1 MSSALSRKALRSFLR
16 CSMAREVGPVGH
28 LSTCPVLGTAARLCS
43 GLSRGYFPALASFLY
58 SLCGISQ
65 GYFLPA
71 DFFYVSTVSCI
82 LSQILLPTMQSRD
95 HCTHLTDERL
105 GLCRFRGMA
114 SIHTGGKCWWQ
125 SRNQPPDPKPLDS
138 LPSLSVHDPHPL
150 VRPVFLVS
158 LSKTA
163 RRKGPHGETHRI
175 PSGMKFML
183 KRQVKLPGEEQRKVC
198 LWKLSPS

>member
-1 MSSALSRKALRSFLR
+1 MCEGFNEVTQENAWHHALLVHSLCSINSSLTLISLTLVSSALSRKALRSFLR

-114 SIHTGGKCWWQ
+114 SIHTGGKCW
-125 SRNQPPDPKPLDS
+125 
-138 LPSLSVHDPHPL
+138 
-150 VRPVFLVS
+150 
-158 LSKTA
+158 
-163 RRKGPHGETHRI
+163 
-175 PSGMKFML
+175 
-183 KRQVKLPGEEQRKVC
+183 
-198 LWKLSPS
+198 